1 MVLYDIT
8 VTKTLRL
15 CVAIATAPGPGG
27 PVLQRV
33 VCVVGGVA
41 DGRCGPHEAV
51 PARAARSADDARI
64 PGRILSD

>member
-1 MVLYDIT
+1 MVLYNIT
-8 VTKTLRL
+8 VTHNVSLTKPLRL

-41 DGRCGPHEAV
+41 DGRGGAHEAV
-51 PARAARSADDARI
+51 PA
-64 PGRILSD
+64 